1 MLLALLASLSDQIAL
16 HGTESL
22 TRPTDND
29 ELTNLQHKSTNHYA
43 SHDHHTTT
51 GNEAEEGVTVV
62 VQQLVEEEQHSTDK
76 THVARGGVTIGEL
89 LRVSGCEQNTPRDRR
104 RGNRG

>member
-1 MLLALLASLSDQIAL
+1 MLLTLLASLSDQIAL
-16 HGTESL
+16 HGTEGL

-29 ELTNLQHKSTNHYA
+29 ELANLEHKSTYHYA
-43 SHDHHTTT
+43 SHDQRTPT
-51 GNEAEEGVTVV
+51 GNEAEEGVAVV

-76 THVARGGVTIGEL
+76 THVACGGVTLGEL
-89 LRVSGCEQNTPRDRR
+89 LRVSRCEQNTPRDRR